1 MLNILFIFLYIGAM
15 AFGGGWT
22 VVGLIK
28 DILINQNYLT
38 FLEFK
43 EILTAAQI
51 TPGPIAVNMATY
63 IGYKYYGLFGALLT
77 TFFLLLPPIIIIILY
92 LILKKSIKLKRES
105 LIKSLALG
113 TSVLVFITLYSLGI
127 QFLINFDVKAIIMI
141 LSIFILLVKTKI
153 DPIFFIVGSGLVAI
167 LIL

>member
-1 MLNILFIFLYIGAM
+1 M
-15 AFGGGWT
+15 AFGGGWA

-28 DILINQNYLT
+28 DILISQNYLT

-43 EILTAAQI
+43 EVLTAAQI

-63 IGYKYYGLFGALLT
+63 IGYKYYGLAGALLT
-77 TFFLLLPPIIIIILY
+77 TFFLILPPIIIIILY

-141 LSIFILLVKTKI
+141 LSIFILLVKTKV